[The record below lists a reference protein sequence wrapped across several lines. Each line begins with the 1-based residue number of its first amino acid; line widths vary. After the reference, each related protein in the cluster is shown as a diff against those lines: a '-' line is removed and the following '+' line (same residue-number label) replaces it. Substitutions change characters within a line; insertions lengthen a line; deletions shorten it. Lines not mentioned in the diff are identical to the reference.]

1 MPKKKLTK
9 AQVKRKIKTASNVVY
24 DLLLDKMG
32 YGGASFV
39 PMSLV
44 KMLDLQK
51 IFDRARTGLK

>member
-1 MPKKKLTK
+1 MPRKKLTK

-32 YGGASFV
+32 HGGASFV

>member
-32 YGGASFV
+32 HGGASFV

>member
-9 AQVKRKIKTASNVVY
+9 AQVKRKIKPASNVVY

-32 YGGASFV
+32 HGGASFV

-51 IFDRARTGLK
+51 IFDRARTGMK

>member
-32 YGGASFV
+32 HGGASFV

-51 IFDRARTGLK
+51 IFDRARTGMK